1 MIIYENTRGGFIN
14 DIRSGSIATKV
25 ENAFEKTTRYYFT
38 QRGDAIHGIVKFAL
52 AGGGF
57 VAVPAGT
64 RRFKAMGGY
73 SFVHGG
79 ASLQEMVIPVM
90 HSRLL
95 GSGAYQARGK
105 VGVTILGVDL
115 RVQSSRLRFEL
126 LQNEAVSA
134 EVQERIVR
142 CALYAESTPVSN
154 IVEVKLDSHSAS
166 LEGRKKSV
174 ELVLTSSAPGILSL
188 KVFSDTDSLNA
199 LAEKT
204 VTNNTRIEHDEW

>member
-1 MIIYENTRGGFIN
+1 M
-14 DIRSGSIATKV
+14 
-25 ENAFEKTTRYYFT
+25 
-38 QRGDAIHGIVKFAL
+38 
-52 AGGGF
+52 
-57 VAVPAGT
+57 
-64 RRFKAMGGY
+64 
-73 SFVHGG
+73 
-79 ASLQEMVIPVM
+79 
-90 HSRLL
+90 
-95 GSGAYQARGK
+95 
-105 VGVTILGVDL
+105 GVTILGVDL

-188 KVFSDTDSLNA
+188 KVFSDADSLNA

-204 VTNNTRIEHDEW
+204 VTNNTLIEHDEW